1 MTADVPPPTAS
12 TGALA
17 AFGATSTARG
27 DETPVPRKRVLSWAM
42 WDWAMQP
49 FNTVILTFVWIAL
62 YLTSRMFLEPDVRES
77 GLLADGSYM
86 SCNDSAYIGSAY
98 CQGLTDLSEWW
109 GWANFAAGILI
120 LLLAPVLGQQADAR
134 GSKKKWVIGATI
146 AIALVQFSLF
156 FVEADPK
163 FFWFG
168 ALAVAIAAIVSEIGN
183 VSYYAMLSEVSTPKN
198 VGRISGLGWGLGYV
212 GGVVALIVCIPVLF
226 LIGQDDPLSFKL
238 VAVICAVW
246 TLVFSIPMFR
256 NVPESPAYDTSPK
269 VGFFRSYVVLGHN
282 IANLFR
288 TNRPTF
294 WFMLAAAVYRDG
306 LAGVFAFGAVL
317 AAQGFGFSFLEV
329 IVFGLAANLVAGV
342 STLLAG
348 RLDDAIGP
356 SAPDRDHAHRA
367 RRDGVRGV
375 RAARPGRDRVLGLR
389 SAAVR
394 VRRAGAGRQPQPAHA
409 AHPAR
414 PAGRDLRSVRHDRP
428 CGLVPVAPGV
438 VAVPRRVRGDHLR
451 RPRHRP
457 DPADRAGAAAVRAL
471 PQGRPGL
478 MRPCGPNRFLSGRF
492 RILMTTPER

>member
-1 MTADVPPPTAS
+1 MSDEQPTPPAETPITTAAMTAFGHDGDGR
-12 TGALA
+12 GAH
-17 AFGATSTARG
+17 ATKKQ
-27 DETPVPRKRVLSWAM
+27 VYSWAM
-42 WDWAMQP
+42 WDWALQP

-62 YLTSRMFLEPDVRES
+62 YLTSRMFLDPAVRES

-86 SCNDSAYIGSAY
+86 NCNKSEFMSSAY
-98 CQGLTDLSEWW
+98 CQGLTDLSAWW

-120 LLLAPVLGQQADAR
+120 LVLAPVLGQQADAR

-146 AIALVQFSLF
+146 AIALFQFALF

-168 ALAVAIAAIVSEIGN
+168 ALTVAFAAVISEIGN

-198 VGRISGLGWGLGYV
+198 VGRISGLGWGLGYI

-226 LIGQDDPLSFKL
+226 LVGQENPLSFKL

-256 NVPESPAYDTSPK
+256 NVPESPAYETTAR
-269 VGFFRSYVVLGHN
+269 VGFFRSYVVLAHN

-329 IVFGLAANLVAGV
+329 IVFGLAANLIAGV

-348 RLDDAIGP
+348 RLDDRIGP
-356 SAPDRDHAHRA
+356 RRLIVITLAGLVAMAFVVYALRDLGTIVFWICGLLLCAFV
-367 RRDGVRGV
+367 GPTQ
-375 RAARPGRDRVLGLR
+375 AASRSLLTRLTPPSQQGEIFGLYATTGRVASFLSPLAWSLFLLWFGGIIYGVLGIGLI
-389 SAAVR
+389 
-394 VRRAGAGRQPQPAHA
+394 
-409 AHPAR
+409 
-414 PAGRDLRSVRHDRP
+414 LLI
-428 CGLVPVAPGV
+428 GLVLLLCVRFPKNVGV
-438 VAVPRRVRGDHLR
+438 
-451 RPRHRP
+451 
-457 DPADRAGAAAVRAL
+457 
-471 PQGRPGL
+471 
-478 MRPCGPNRFLSGRF
+478 
-492 RILMTTPER
+492 